1 MKKSNINKIIIAII
15 FIILVALGITAVNVF
30 TTTKKTVG
38 DKTVTITIEDQVN
51 HKTIMDKKTF
61 QTNAT
66 TLKEFL
72 KENKDTL
79 KVETTDEAPYGTL
92 LLGLEGLKTTDMN
105 KGPWWIYSF
114 SSPSEKLDYKVGL
127 APAIDKINL
136 GKQNYMTFVFTDSY

>member
-1 MKKSNINKIIIAII
+1 MKRRFKIEKSNINKIIIAII

-72 KENKDTL
+72 KENKDAL

-92 LLGLEGLKTTDMN
+92 LLGLEGLKTTDN
-105 KGPWWIYSF
+105 
-114 SSPSEKLDYKVGL
+114 E
-127 APAIDKINL
+127 
-136 GKQNYMTFVFTDSY
+136 